1 MDSKYAIDK
10 CALFWA
16 INSINWTKTFGFLAF
31 EMIQVSWCDWWL
43 ALQIVWRIEF
53 NSGKMSEET
62 EIVLQKDVYVSH
74 CDNIVITIKSGS
86 YAWEC
91 GEKLKSIIEYECKEY
106 VKQAKNTHA
115 HTQEDCTHLTLQWV

>member
-31 EMIQVSWCDWWL
+31 EMIQVSWCDWL
-43 ALQIVWRIEF
+43 

-74 CDNIVITIKSGS
+74 CDNIVITIESGS